1 MTPQDRID
9 NYVKETGFPRNIFLG
24 EDGRI
29 VGTWI
34 MGNNYTV
41 KSGYYG
47 GYPHGYLK
55 RIKAL
60 FPDKTSILHL
70 FSGKVDLAAL
80 PGKTVDINPE
90 MKPDYIDDAQR
101 LESVPVEEFD
111 LICADP
117 QYSVEDSE
125 HYGVSMVKR
134 NLVMKTLGTRLRPG
148 AHVVWLDQVLPVYR
162 KDQFALEAT
171 IGMMKSTNHRFRL
184 VTIFKKINPSIDA
197 RDHEE

>member
-60 FPDKTSILHL
+60 FPDKISVLHL
-70 FSGKVDLAAL
+70 FSGKVDIDTL

-90 MKPDYIDDAQR
+90 MRPDYLDDAQS
-101 LESVPVEEFD
+101 LSKTPVESFD
-111 LICADP
+111 LVCADP
-117 QYSVEDSE
+117 PYSVEDCE
-125 HYGVSMVKR
+125 HYGVTMIKR
-134 NLVMKTLGTRLRPG
+134 NLVMQILGQRLKPG
-148 AHVVWLDQVLPVYR
+148 AHIAWLDQVLPMYR
-162 KDQFALEAT
+162 KDQFAIEGT

-184 VTIFKKINPSIDA
+184 VTIFKKLGPSIDA
-197 RDHEE
+197 LEHQE